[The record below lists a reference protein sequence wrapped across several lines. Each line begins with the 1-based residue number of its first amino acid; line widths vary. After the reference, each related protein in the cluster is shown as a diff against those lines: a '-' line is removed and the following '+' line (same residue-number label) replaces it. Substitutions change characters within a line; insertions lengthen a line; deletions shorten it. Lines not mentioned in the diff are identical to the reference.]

1 MEATTRR
8 RSVDGS
14 ARPALDAGTAVAAT
28 VRTTLGPNGMDT
40 MIVDRDGSV
49 LVTNTG
55 SSVLDRLDV
64 AHPIGR
70 SAVAAAASQDRAAS
84 DGSTRTVILI
94 GALLDRARELF
105 EKGVHPR
112 TVVEGY
118 ARATERARERLAECA
133 VPFDDADRGFLE
145 QIVATTVNG
154 RWDDSAVGHFAT
166 SVVSALRRVDFD
178 ASRLTLHGYAG
189 EGVAASTLV
198 DGILV
203 DHDASSTSVAPVV
216 GADVPSLT
224 TPRIA
229 LVRDAIGLDDTTT
242 EATVAVE
249 DTQTLDRVRD
259 HERAATAMIVDAVR
273 ESGADALF
281 CAKPVD
287 DSVRAALAR
296 AGVLVVERTRSDEFA
311 AIERATDAEAVPSPR
326 DLDAATLGRAGAIRR
341 REVGDVSTLVVAD
354 CPVEAHAS
362 LVLRGGTPH
371 VVEETRR
378 IVADGIDVLRQAVR
392 DGRVV
397 PGGGASAT
405 ALSRTLASEATQASG
420 REQLVRS
427 AYAEALATL
436 PRTLAE
442 NAGRDPTTTLADLK
456 RRQRADGPDVG
467 IGEDGSLVDARA
479 AGIVEPPTVLRA
491 CLTNAF
497 ETAATVL
504 RVDDVLPAATA
515 STTGEETA
523 PDEPEHGGYPW
534 AIGH

>member
-8 RSVDGS
+8 RSTDEP
-14 ARPALDAGTAVAAT
+14 ARPALEAGTAVAAT

-40 MIVDRDGSV
+40 MVVDRDGSV

-55 SSVLDRLDV
+55 SSVLERLDV

-84 DGSTRTVILI
+84 DGSTRTVILL
-94 GALLDRARELF
+94 GALLDRARELI
-105 EKGVHPR
+105 EDGAHPR
-112 TVVEGY
+112 TVVKGY
-118 ARATERARERLAECA
+118 ARATERARERLAEYA
-133 VPFDDADRGFLE
+133 APFDDDERERLE
-145 QIVATTVNG
+145 RIVATTVNG
-154 RWDDSAVGHFAT
+154 RWDDDAVGHFAT
-166 SVVSALRRVDFD
+166 AVVSALRRVDFD

-216 GADVPSLT
+216 GADVPSLAA
-224 TPRIA
+224 PRIA
-229 LVRDAIGLDDTTT
+229 LVRDAIGLDDTAAGTT
-242 EATVAVE
+242 VTVDDAH
-249 DTQTLDRVRD
+249 TLERVRD
-259 HERAATAMIVDAVR
+259 HERDVTAGLVDAVR

-287 DSVRAALAR
+287 DGVRVALAR

-311 AIERATDAEAVPSPR
+311 AIERATDADAVPSPR
-326 DLDAATLGRAGAIRR
+326 DLDAAALGRAGSIRR
-341 REVGDVSTLVVAD
+341 REIGDVSTLVVAD

-405 ALSRTLASEATQASG
+405 ALSQTLASEATRVSG

-427 AYAEALATL
+427 AYAEALTTL

-442 NAGRDPTTTLADLK
+442 NAGRDPTTAIADLK
-456 RRQRADGPDVG
+456 RRQRADGPDIG
-467 IGEDGSLVDARA
+467 IGVDGSLVDARA
-479 AGIVEPPTVLRA
+479 AEIVEPPTVLRS

-515 STTGEETA
+515 NPSDEGMA
-523 PDEPEHGGYPW
+523 PDGPDHGGYPW